1 MSSSFPLFNLPS
13 EVVLHVIK
21 SMDCFE
27 YITFSFL
34 SERAKSVVK
43 SMNLKALGS
52 TATVAESITL
62 KMSVGHTYVVLEFTK
77 GNQQFPDKFTM
88 RYLLEDP
95 FTEYIVEEHSFK
107 EWMEHCK
114 SIFNYAGFL
123 DITLAKGFQLFD
135 LNEISTIIGSIRNVT
150 ISPGVGDT
158 EVEVILKHFPTKPL
172 WFKFGIFEM
181 GAFEALLH
189 PHRIL
194 IQNIDNLCIEEVDP
208 QVSLD
213 DLLMANSKD
222 LTTTINMTTKEVNR
236 FIKHWQRGSNPRMEC
251 LKIGL
256 LNNEVINKE
265 VILKGVN
272 YAEAPINQV
281 RHFKTISWGQM
292 KVNGGVDFYR
302 NDGTMATIEIDV
314 YEDDTWLTMYVWYPH
329 CVGNA
334 E

>member
-13 EVVLHVIK
+13 EVILHVIK

-43 SMNLKALGS
+43 SMNLKLG
-52 TATVAESITL
+52 T
-62 KMSVGHTYVVLEFTK
+62 HTWSWSSQK
-77 GNQQFPDKFTM
+77 GTNNFLINLL
-88 RYLLEDP
+88 YLLEDP

-194 IQNIDNLCIEEVDP
+194 IQNIDSLCIEEVDP
-208 QVSLD
+208 QISLD
-213 DLLMANSKD
+213 D
-222 LTTTINMTTKEVNR
+222 
-236 FIKHWQRGSNPRMEC
+236 
-251 LKIGL
+251 
-256 LNNEVINKE
+256 
-265 VILKGVN
+265 
-272 YAEAPINQV
+272 
-281 RHFKTISWGQM
+281 
-292 KVNGGVDFYR
+292 
-302 NDGTMATIEIDV
+302 
-314 YEDDTWLTMYVWYPH
+314 
-329 CVGNA
+329 
-334 E
+334 